1 MGAPSITYESPKIEK
16 DDTFE
21 KYLPYQQDRELR
33 LDERARA
40 AEDISLGKERRRRE
54 GGALGFQSFAQNLK
68 GQVQSGATN
77 YADAQTKL
85 QDYITRYDLGGGFQ
99 PEVQTRT
106 RTVYDDVYDDDGKLT
121 GRTPRTEEYEYQTPG
136 ATAGFEFDST
146 QLGDFKNQLQSL
158 YTGTGA
164 IDEATGQRDRGLRG
178 ERFSAGVQKAYRD
191 LLGREGTEDELSR
204 AMTDFDSALYTDAG
218 DFREQLKSSGEYTKQ
233 FNNNYMDNYYD
244 TMYASSPADR
254 TDSEG
259 KVSRKRK
266 YTFDSSVL
274 PGFDAES
281 LSERTG
287 ITLPDYEEYFK
298 EARSIAELED
308 QRQSIAQTRDFI
320 YQSGITSLQGEI
332 EKENNKIKVQ
342 GQKDIAKINQGTS
355 MYNLLSGFTF

>member
-21 KYLPYQQDRELR
+21 KYLQYQQDRELR
-33 LDERARA
+33 LDERAQA
-40 AEDISLGKERRRRE
+40 AEDIALGKTRRRRE
-54 GGALGFQSFAQNLK
+54 QGALGFQNFSQNLQS
-68 GQVQSGATN
+68 QVESGATN

-85 QDYITRYDLGGGFQ
+85 QDYITRYDLKGGFM
-99 PEVQTRT
+99 PETQTRT
-106 RTVYDDVYDDDGKLT
+106 RTVYDYTYDDDGKIT
-121 GRTPRTEEYEYQTPG
+121 DRTPREEEYEYQTPG
-136 ATAGFEFDST
+136 ATAGFTFDST
-146 QLGDFKNQLQSL
+146 KIGDFKNQLQTL
-158 YTGTGA
+158 YQGTGA
-164 IDEATGQRDRGLRG
+164 IDETTGEKDRGLRG
-178 ERFSAGVQKAYRD
+178 TRFSAGVQKAYRD
-191 LLGREGTEDELSR
+191 LLGREGTADELTQ

-218 DFREQLKSSGEYTKQ
+218 DFRDQLKGSSEYTKQ

-259 KVSRKRK
+259 NVSKKRR
-266 YTFDSSVL
+266 YTFDPSVL
-274 PGFDAES
+274 PGFDADK

-308 QRQSIAQTRDFI
+308 QRQSIKQTRDFI

-332 EKENNKIKVQ
+332 EKENNKIKVE
-342 GQKDIAKINQGTS
+342 GQKDIAKISQGTS

>member
-16 DDTFE
+16 DDTFQ
-21 KYLPYQQDRELR
+21 KYLQYQQDRELR
-33 LDERARA
+33 LDERAQA
-40 AEDISLGKERRRRE
+40 AEDIALGKERRRRE

-85 QDYITRYDLGGGFQ
+85 QDYITRYDLKGGFM
-99 PEVQTRT
+99 PETQTRT
-106 RTVYDDVYDDDGKLT
+106 RTVYDYEYDDDGKII
-121 GRTPRTEEYEYQTPG
+121 GRTPREEEYEYQTPG
-136 ATAGFEFDST
+136 ATAGFTFDST
-146 QLGDFKNQLQSL
+146 QIGDFRNQLQTL
-158 YTGTGA
+158 YQGTGA
-164 IDEATGQRDRGLRG
+164 IDEATGQKDRGLRG
-178 ERFSAGVQKAYRD
+178 TRFSAGVQKAYRD
-191 LLGREGTEDELSR
+191 LLGREGTEDELSQ

-218 DFREQLKSSGEYTKQ
+218 DFRDQLKGSSEYTRQ

-254 TDSEG
+254 TDAEG
-259 KVSRKRK
+259 NVSKKRR
-266 YTFDSSVL
+266 YTFDPSVL
-274 PGFDAES
+274 PGFDADK

-287 ITLPDYEEYFK
+287 ITLPDYEEYFS
-298 EARSIAELED
+298 EARSVAELED

-342 GQKDIAKINQGTS
+342 GQKDIAKISQGTS

>member
-21 KYLPYQQDRELR
+21 KYLQYQQDRELR
-33 LDERARA
+33 LDERAQA
-40 AEDISLGKERRRRE
+40 AEDISLGKTRRRRE
-54 GGALGFQSFAQNLK
+54 QGALGFQGFAQNLK
-68 GQVQSGATN
+68 SQVESGITPF
-77 YADAQTKL
+77 ADAQTKL
-85 QDYITRYDLGGGFQ
+85 QDYITRYDLRGGFM
-99 PEVQTRT
+99 PETQTRT
-106 RTVYDDVYDDDGKLT
+106 RTVYDYEYDDDGKIT
-121 GRTPRTEEYEYQTPG
+121 GRTPREEEYEYQTPG

-146 QLGDFKNQLQSL
+146 QLGDFRNQLQTL
-158 YTGTGA
+158 YQGTGA
-164 IDEATGQRDRGLRG
+164 IDEATGKKDRGLRG
-178 ERFSAGVQKAYRD
+178 TRFSAGVQKAYRD
-191 LLGREGTEDELSR
+191 LLGREGTEDELSQ
-204 AMTDFDSALYTDAG
+204 AMTDFDSALYTDSG
-218 DFREQLKSSGEYTKQ
+218 DFREQLKSSSEYTKQ

-254 TDSEG
+254 TDAEG
-259 KVSRKRK
+259 NVSKKRR
-266 YTFDSSVL
+266 YTFDPSVL
-274 PGFDAES
+274 PGFDRDK

-342 GQKDIAKINQGTS
+342 GQKDIAKIGQGTS
-355 MYNLLSGFTF
+355 MYNLLSGFSF